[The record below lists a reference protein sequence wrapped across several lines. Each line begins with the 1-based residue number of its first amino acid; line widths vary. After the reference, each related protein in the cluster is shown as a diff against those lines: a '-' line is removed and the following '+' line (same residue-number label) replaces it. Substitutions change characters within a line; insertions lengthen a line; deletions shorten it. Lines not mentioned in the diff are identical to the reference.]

1 MKKKNFKTALA
12 CGFVLIALIG
22 IAFCLVE
29 LAKTTPK
36 YAPDEDIII
45 EEVDSDLVPLR
56 AIVLNLKTR
65 EISTPENNDELDPL
79 VATITLETEEFERIM
94 SGNIDEEIITEG
106 ENLIYWALHEEEIE
120 WCHET
125 IDKNGNCIEHY
136 HTIGD
141 SIVPADDCQHQQTK
155 NSPTV

>member
-29 LAKTTPK
+29 LVKTTPK

-45 EEVDSDLVPLR
+45 EEVDSNLVPLR
-56 AIVLNLKTR
+56 AVVLNIKTR

-79 VATITLETEEFERIM
+79 VATIALETEEFERIM
-94 SGNIDEEIITEG
+94 KGDLDEVITEG
-106 ENLIYWALHEEEIE
+106 ENLIYWALHEDEME
-120 WCHET
+120 WCHMTE
-125 IDKNGNCIEHY
+125 DKEGNLIEHY
-136 HTIGD
+136 HTVGD
-141 SIVPADDCQHQQTK
+141 TVVPSEDCQHQQTK